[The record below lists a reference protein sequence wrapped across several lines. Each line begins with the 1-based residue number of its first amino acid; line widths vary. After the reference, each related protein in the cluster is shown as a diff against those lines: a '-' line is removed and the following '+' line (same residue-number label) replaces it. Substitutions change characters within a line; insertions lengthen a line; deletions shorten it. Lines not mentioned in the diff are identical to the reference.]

1 MSAVTV
7 AVIVV
12 FVCCALVI
20 RALSAMENG
29 RAARAW
35 HSDIA
40 TDRMRMSGDTPWRAM
55 MDE

>member
-12 FVCCALVI
+12 FVCCALAI
-20 RALSAMENG
+20 RALSTMESG

-35 HSDIA
+35 HSDAA